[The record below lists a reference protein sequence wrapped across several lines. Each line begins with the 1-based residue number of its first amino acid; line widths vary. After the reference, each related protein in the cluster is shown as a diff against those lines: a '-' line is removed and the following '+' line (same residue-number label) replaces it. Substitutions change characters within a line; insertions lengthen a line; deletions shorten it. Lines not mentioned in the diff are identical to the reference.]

1 MEINRNTI
9 IKDIVKE
16 HPQTLAV
23 FRKYNLVV
31 AGGVRGPNEPL
42 AFFSKAHEVDYDE
55 IVREL
60 KEAIEKG
67 VDESAEEVELKEDKV
82 YEKFFKTAIL
92 ITLTIGV
99 TFGAA
104 ILSHIGFKRDFQT
117 GFHSI
122 IQVHGHAQL
131 FGWVGLSIIGFA
143 YYIVPRVKNV
153 ELRHSELTTTSF
165 WLMIVGNILRIFSQP
180 FSHET
185 INVILPVSGLLEC
198 AAILTFAFIIFSTV
212 FASNEKREVYDK
224 FIVAG
229 VIWFL
234 ICGFMNFFTDVY
246 LFFTNTHEIPRA
258 IYSPFVH
265 VFLLG
270 FVFMFIFA
278 VNIRTVYAFLD
289 VRTVRVSA
297 VNITFWLLNITI
309 PVYFVTNSLVYRFP
323 SLLKISHLTIYLVAL
338 AVLLF
343 VYGIR
348 VFEKSTREL
357 DDIVMDRSYAKT
369 IRAAYVWLIIGVLI
383 LGAKTFFGLFT
394 EQRYLFHGAANHAL
408 TVGFVTMMIVGYA
421 SKMIPTFKGINM
433 SSIWLS
439 NLSFVLLNLG
449 CFLRV
454 STQVMI
460 GLSSEFCYSL
470 IGISGWIE
478 LVAIGMFGYNVWRT
492 MNAEEE
498 GDKIPGRSLNKI
510 TKETKIF
517 DVVDQYPETLDVFL
531 NFGFKQLSNPV
542 ARRTIAKMFTVQQAT
557 KIHPVQID
565 DLLKALNERIKKI

>member
-9 IKDIVKE
+9 IKDIVKK
-16 HPQTLAV
+16 HPETLAV

-67 VDESAEEVELKEDKV
+67 VDESVEEVELKEDKV
-82 YEKFFKTAIL
+82 YERFVKTAIL
-92 ITLTIGV
+92 ITLTMGV

-104 ILSHIGFKRDFQT
+104 ILSHIGFKRDFKT
-117 GFHSI
+117 DFHSI

-131 FGWVGLSIIGFA
+131 FGWVGLCIIGFA

-153 ELRHSELTTTSF
+153 ELRYSELTATSF
-165 WLMIVGNILRIFSQP
+165 WLMVIGNILRIFSQP
-180 FSHET
+180 FSNET

-198 AAILTFAFIIFSTV
+198 AAIITFAFIIFSTV
-212 FASNEKREVYDK
+212 FASNEKREAYDK

-234 ICGFMNFFTDVY
+234 ICGFMNFFMDVY
-246 LFFTNTHEIPRA
+246 LFFTNTHEIPGA

-289 VRTVRVSA
+289 VKTVRVSA

-309 PVYFVTNSLVYRFP
+309 PVYFVANSLTYRFP
-323 SLLKISHLTIYLVAL
+323 SLLMISNLTIYMVAL
-338 AVLLF
+338 SVLVF

-357 DDIVMDRSYAKT
+357 DDVVMDRSYAKT

-383 LGAKTFFGLFT
+383 LGAKTFFGPFS

-433 SSIWLS
+433 SSLWLS

-460 GLSSEFCYSL
+460 GFSGDFYYSV

-498 GDKIPGRSLNKI
+498 EEKKPGKSINEI

-531 NFGFKQLSNPV
+531 KFGFKQLSNPV
-542 ARRTIAKMFTVQQAT
+542 ARRTIAKMFTVEQAT

-565 DLLKALNERIKKI
+565 DLIKALNERIKKI